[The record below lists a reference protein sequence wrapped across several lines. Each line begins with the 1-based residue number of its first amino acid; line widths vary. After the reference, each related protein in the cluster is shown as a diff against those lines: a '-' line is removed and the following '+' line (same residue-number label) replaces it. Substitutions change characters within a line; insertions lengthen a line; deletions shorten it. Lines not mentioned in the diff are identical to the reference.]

1 VDFSE
6 AVLGSA
12 GEVEG
17 IGGAEKMSV
26 AGVPEEL
33 FQSLLNGLG
42 ERKPMIEAISGV
54 IDELLQN

>member
-1 VDFSE
+1 MDFGE
-6 AVLGSA
+6 AVLGGA

-17 IGGAEKMSV
+17 IGGAEKMGV
-26 AGVPEEL
+26 GGVPEKL
-33 FQSLLNGLG
+33 FESLLNGLG